1 VTPVQTAIVILTFA
15 RSLVGDAS
23 TIVRPSEPLRFFE
36 ALGLVRPSEAPPGPW
51 SVAEQ
56 SPPFAW
62 MIEAGP
68 LPSTSGRSTLGPAE
82 SFQQILD
89 HMSPAL
95 IDERSTHALPGV
107 VTDPGRWRYQVERSG
122 GLYKRKTKLELPDP
136 SEVWIP
142 YVGRDWKAQE
152 KVQIPVPL
160 PLPVAEQL
168 FVYGQLDGSGDALNN
183 QQTSLYGK
191 TGVGLKWSLPARSEL
206 QLRYATLFSYA
217 DELSVG
223 RFQERAQ
230 PAVELNARLPLFGP
244 LELEYTGSAIAGTTR
259 TDNDQFR
266 QELRLAM
273 PLRGDN
279 ELEFGARY
287 RWEPIPTPSPWVDRA
302 QLFLG
307 VRIRH

>member
-1 VTPVQTAIVILTFA
+1 VAPIAQPP
-15 RSLVGDAS
+15 D
-23 TIVRPSEPLRFFE
+23 FFS
-36 ALGLVRPSEAPPGPW
+36 ALGLARPTQPSADAWAIIGRPAP
-51 SVAEQ
+51 VE
-56 SPPFAW
+56 W
-62 MIEAGP
+62 MTDTGP
-68 LPSTSGRSTLGPAE
+68 LPSYSQRWDFGPPD

-89 HMSPAL
+89 RMTP
-95 IDERSTHALPGV
+95 IDEGERASSVLPGV
-107 VTDPGRWRYQVERSG
+107 VVDPGRWRYQADRSAG
-122 GLYKRKTKLELPDP
+122 IYQRKTKLDLPDP
-136 SEVWIP
+136 FEVNIP
-142 YVGRDWKAQE
+142 YAGRNWKAQE
-152 KVQIPVPL
+152 KVQIPVPV

-183 QQTSLYGK
+183 YQTALYGK
-191 TGVGLKWSLPARSEL
+191 TGVGLKWSLPQRSEL

-230 PAVELNARLPLFGP
+230 PAVEVMARVPLLGP
-244 LELEYTGSAIAGTTR
+244 LEMEYTGAALPAVTR
-259 TDNDQFR
+259 TDMDQFR

-287 RWEPIPTPSPWVDRA
+287 RWEYVPSPTPWVERA

-307 VRIRH
+307 VKLKR